1 MCYIQE
7 TGGKGDSHVKRKD
20 KYFSF
25 FSTLSDVRCQTQQAL
40 LWQTEHYLRTRGVCV
55 TDENQSPTG
64 MASLVTSN
72 APQPHWGKQ
81 SAGKVVPAGHEL
93 EAEVLPTAL

>member
-25 FSTLSDVRCQTQQAL
+25 FLTLSDVRCQTQQDL

-55 TDENQSPTG
+55 ADENQSPTG

-93 EAEVLPTAL
+93 EAEVLLTAL